1 MDPPNRLGYVL
12 GPFRSSRQD
21 PRLGV
26 RSQGVESLLERMEG
40 GEDGG
45 VVIDR
50 TRSTLSISM
59 CLGILCVAFVTSGN
73 ELVDVG
79 GSEGGCVRE
88 AVSVAVVLG
97 DVVTAR
103 GKAEREAKGRI
114 RRDRSEEKRGWRMI
128 MLTSSCEQRTHQR
141 RRRST
146 RERG

>member
-1 MDPPNRLGYVL
+1 MTKVCIEPHPILDDAEIGRCVGRARLDE
-12 GPFRSSRQD
+12 RR
-21 PRLGV
+21 V
-26 RSQGVESLLERMEG
+26 R
-40 GEDGG
+40 GE
-45 VVIDR
+45 
-50 TRSTLSISM
+50 
-59 CLGILCVAFVTSGN
+59 AGN